1 MQVRPAEWF
10 NYKPRQ
16 PDPFKS
22 IQSPVQVLHEENP
35 LGEQAFEVA
44 HVGTDI
50 FLDYAHSGVAS
61 TVGGVAAGAVA
72 LMGLGW
78 GLSRLRSEAWP
89 DKVAGVGHLA
99 LAGASSLHAVEH
111 LAHLHVPHAA
121 IGALEVVHGLAS
133 MGLGLSELMRATREG
148 GSLERKLVGAG
159 ELAMG
164 VAITGAGLF
173 GHLAPALHIVAA
185 GALAVKEVALNKDRL
200 FHGNKTATT

>member
-10 NYKPRQ
+10 SYKPRQ

-22 IQSPVQVLHEENP
+22 TQSPVQILHEENP

-50 FLDYAHSGVAS
+50 FLDYAHSGAAS

-99 LAGASSLHAVEH
+99 LASASTLHAVEH

-121 IGALEVVHGLAS
+121 IGAFEVVHGLAS

-164 VAITGAGLF
+164 AAITGAGLF

-200 FHGNKTATT
+200 LR